1 MEIESFFKKYNRVTV
16 AVSGGVDSAVLLYL
30 AKQYADKVYACFVKS
45 EFQPEFELQ
54 DALSVCRFLH
64 IELKVINASVLS
76 ESKIAY
82 NPKNRCYYC
91 KRKIFSEICSF
102 AKSNN
107 SSVIEGTNADDDI
120 DDRPGFKAINELGVL
135 SPLRLCGLTK
145 NDVRKIAISVG
156 IPVGQ
161 KPSYACLATRVPTGT
176 EITKDI
182 LVITEKAESKLFEM
196 GFSDFRV
203 RYDKGNAI
211 LELTKEDRL
220 KYLSNK
226 DKIDLLLKPYYKH
239 IQLSDRVR

>member
-1 MEIESFFKKYNRVTV
+1 MEIESFFKKYNSVTV

-30 AKQYADKVYACFVKS
+30 AKQYTDKVYACFVKS
-45 EFQPEFELQ
+45 EFQPEFELR
-54 DALSVCRFLH
+54 DALAVCRFLH

-76 ESKIAY
+76 DSKIAS
-82 NPKNRCYYC
+82 NPKDRCYYC
-91 KRKIFSEICSF
+91 KKKIFSEICSF
-102 AKSNN
+102 ANSNN
-107 SSVIEGTNADDDI
+107 FLVIEGTNADDDI

-135 SPLRLCGLTK
+135 SPIRLCGLTK
-145 NDVRKIAISVG
+145 NDVRRIAISVG

-176 EITKDI
+176 EITKNMLD
-182 LVITEKAESKLFEM
+182 ITEKAESRLFEV

-226 DKIDLLLKPYYKH
+226 EKIDLILKPYYKH

>member
-16 AVSGGVDSAVLLYL
+16 AVSGGVDSAVLLYF

-45 EFQPEFELQ
+45 EFQPEFELR

-76 ESKIAY
+76 ESKIAS
-82 NPKNRCYYC
+82 NPKDRCYYC

-107 SSVIEGTNADDDI
+107 SSVIEGTNVDDDI

-182 LVITEKAESKLFEM
+182 LGITEKAESRLFEM

-203 RYDKGNAI
+203 RYDNGNAM

-226 DKIDLLLKPYYKH
+226 DKFDLLLKPYYNK
-239 IQLSDRVR
+239 IQLSDKVR